1 MSETD
6 RLDQLDY
13 YTLLGVDD
21 AANVD
26 AIRKAFHAFALKFHP
41 DRHASASAE
50 KRERAGTIYR
60 RGAEAYRVLQ
70 DAELRRHY
78 DTQLASGKL
87 RFDAERAGKQQRTAT
102 PSGAISVKN
111 ALARPFVTKADQ
123 ALRGGD
129 LKTARLNLQIAMKHE
144 PDSALLQAKLAS
156 VEQQLKAAK

>member
-1 MSETD
+1 MSDED

-26 AIRKAFHAFALKFHP
+26 AIRNAFHAFALKFHP
-41 DRHASASAE
+41 DRHAAASAE

-78 DTQLASGKL
+78 DSQLAGGKL
-87 RFDAERAGKQQRTAT
+87 RFDAERAGKQQRAST

-123 ALRGGD
+123 ALRAGD

-144 PDSALLQAKLAS
+144 PESALLQAKLAA
-156 VEQQLKAAK
+156 VEQRIEAAK